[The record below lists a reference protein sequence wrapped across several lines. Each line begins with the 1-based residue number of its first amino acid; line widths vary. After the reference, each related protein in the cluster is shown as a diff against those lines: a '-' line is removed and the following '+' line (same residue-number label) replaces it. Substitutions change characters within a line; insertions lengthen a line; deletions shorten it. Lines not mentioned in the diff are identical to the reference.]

1 MIAEANRFIVVWVTY
16 YRDAGCRT
24 VLREI
29 DQWLRRKLR
38 CVRLK
43 HCKNPKTIATFLRD
57 QGVREKPARQLASS
71 GKGWWRLASTEQAK
85 QAMTNS
91 WFEELGLV
99 SMEQRH
105 TALNRVGNRRG
116 T

>member
-1 MIAEANRFIVVWVTY
+1 MIAEANRFMVGWVTY
-16 YRDAGCRT
+16 YRDPGCRT

-43 HCKNPKTIATFLRD
+43 HCRNPETIATFLRE
-57 QGVREKPARQLASS
+57 QGVREKPARQLAAA

-85 QAMTNS
+85 WAMPKR

-105 TALNRVGNRRG
+105 IALNPAGNRRG